1 MGQPSSNW
9 DNGKFA
15 NRGDVSYVTAP
26 LAVWDPTYLD
36 LTPAIYVLSASAIDT
51 SRAGDSNITLLEPYG
66 ALDAGVEIIRCS
78 KTLYVPMPYVGLLLS
93 VDLSPVEAYNR
104 LREEIFNAA
113 AEAVCRPIID

>member
-1 MGQPSSNW
+1 MGQPSRNW

-51 SRAGDSNITLLEPYG
+51 SLAGDSNITLLEPYG
-66 ALDAGVEIIRCS
+66 ALDAGVEII
-78 KTLYVPMPYVGLLLS
+78 
-93 VDLSPVEAYNR
+93 
-104 LREEIFNAA
+104 
-113 AEAVCRPIID
+113 